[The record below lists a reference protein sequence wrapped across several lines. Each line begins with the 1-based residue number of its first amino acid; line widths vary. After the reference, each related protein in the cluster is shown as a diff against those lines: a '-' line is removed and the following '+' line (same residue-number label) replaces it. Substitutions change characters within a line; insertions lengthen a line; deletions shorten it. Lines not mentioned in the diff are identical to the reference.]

1 MFCPHG
7 YSYGGELMRN
17 SESPRIPFEA
27 FVQRF
32 RHIPS
37 YLVYDNACKL
47 HLYALKRE
55 PKRFQNTRFL
65 VDRLHYPRGHVACS
79 LGYSM
84 DTYPDDEYIKSINSQ
99 VNEQANSALRRLST
113 ACAFMSPENVV
124 QHIKVF
130 LAIQNFLKSVLIG
143 YR

>member
-1 MFCPHG
+1 M
-7 YSYGGELMRN
+7 
-17 SESPRIPFEA
+17 
-27 FVQRF
+27 
-32 RHIPS
+32 
-37 YLVYDNACKL
+37 
-47 HLYALKRE
+47 
-55 PKRFQNTRFL
+55 RFL
-65 VDRLHYPRGHVACS
+65 VDRLHYPREHVACS

-130 LAIQNFLKSVLIG
+130 LAI
-143 YR
+143 